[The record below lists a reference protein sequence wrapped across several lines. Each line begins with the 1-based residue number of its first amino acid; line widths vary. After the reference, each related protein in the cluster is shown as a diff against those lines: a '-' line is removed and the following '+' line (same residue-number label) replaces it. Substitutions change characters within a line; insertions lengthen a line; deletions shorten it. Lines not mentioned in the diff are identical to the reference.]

1 MWTIKGLA
9 DNAIHH
15 VCLKTFHYLI
25 NNAFNWMCV
34 GSVTYSLVILLN
46 RSTLS
51 PEAYF
56 FCHLCVFGVLD
67 TQKPL
72 TLSLLFFLSFFACS
86 EINGSLVCCSLPAEC
101 SILHRERGNLENDGG
116 RDRQPRFQVDAEAV
130 LVRQIIWSETMCPE
144 WQMIHFECDCTAL
157 REQTKSERGRENTH
171 RE

>member
-1 MWTIKGLA
+1 
-9 DNAIHH
+9 
-15 VCLKTFHYLI
+15 
-25 NNAFNWMCV
+25 MCRKRDIFI
-34 GSVTYSLVILLN
+34 SHSPQQKHALSRSLFLLSSLCIWGVRYTKASHAVI
-46 RSTLS
+46 
-51 PEAYF
+51 AVF
-56 FCHLCVFGVLD
+56 FF
-67 TQKPL
+67 
-72 TLSLLFFLSFFACS
+72 FFACS

>member
-51 PEAYF
+51 SEAYF
-56 FCHLCVFGVLD
+56 FCHLCVFGVLG

-72 TLSLLFFLSFFACS
+72 TLSLLFVFFLP
-86 EINGSLVCCSLPAEC
+86 V
-101 SILHRERGNLENDGG
+101 
-116 RDRQPRFQVDAEAV
+116 Q
-130 LVRQIIWSETMCPE
+130 
-144 WQMIHFECDCTAL
+144 
-157 REQTKSERGRENTH
+157 K
-171 RE
+171 